1 MLSLTKTG
9 QKKITFLKG
18 LVRNDIMSRVF
29 INHSSNYSKLVLF
42 ILGLVIITS
51 VKAKTKGDKIWIVL
65 LCAKWKYI
73 SEILTTKIQP
83 HHKIASKP
91 LWFVWC
97 RVQGMA
103 NNINTTI
110 QQQYFLKV
118 QKKKKHKRAP
128 TTTQAKKLAKFFF
141 LVK

>member
-42 ILGLVIITS
+42 ILGLVIIKS
-51 VKAKTKGDKIWIVL
+51 LKAKKIWIVL

-118 QKKKKHKRAP
+118 QKKKHKRAP